1 MRIANVTY
9 TDAVSCVMRAVIV
22 NYTTQQLNAVDG
34 VVGVHEL
41 HVWQI
46 DSSRVL
52 CTAHVSV
59 PQGTDV
65 RQVLHRVHT
74 QLHKKGL
81 HASTIQTEIVP
92 ATTTATSTSVNG
104 GVNGSASALTVQ
116 TDAISEATYL
126 CCDTLCADDKCK
138 DKGCCHVE

>member
-1 MRIANVTY
+1 MLSHVSIAN
-9 TDAVSCVMRAVIV
+9 
-22 NYTTQQLNAVDG
+22 TTQQQLNAVEG

-59 PQGTDV
+59 PQGIDV

-92 ATTTATSTSVNG
+92 VTTTSSSNGAAVNG
-104 GVNGSASALTVQ
+104 SALTVQ